1 MIMRF
6 ISIVFSFLLVSCSQ
20 GSAEIE
26 SLNAVNFQPDL
37 NKIPVEGCP
46 AILNHDIRVLDSKE
60 IINLCKHKDKV
71 VLAVNVASR
80 CGFTYQY
87 EALQSLFEIYQ
98 DKDFVILGFPSR
110 DFMFQ
115 EYSDEGQVKEFCN
128 SKYGVTFP
136 MFATSSVKGK
146 KANSFYQNLA
156 MITGKSPD
164 WNFTKYL
171 ISKDGEVL
179 KPFSKNIEP
188 DSEEIISAIESL
200 L

>member
-1 MIMRF
+1 MRF
-6 ISIVFSFLLVSCSQ
+6 ALILFSYFLVSCSQ
-20 GSAEIE
+20 GNAETE
-26 SLNAVNFQPDL
+26 NFNAINFQPDL

-46 AILNHDIRVLDSKE
+46 AILNHEIRLLDSKE
-60 IINLCKHKDKV
+60 VINLCKHKDKV
-71 VLAVNVASR
+71 ILAVNVASR

-87 EALQSLFEIYQ
+87 EALQNLFDGYKEE
-98 DKDFVILGFPSR
+98 DFVILGFPSR
-110 DFMFQ
+110 DFMYQ
-115 EYSDEGQVKEFCN
+115 EFDDEGKVKEFCN
-128 SKYGVTFP
+128 TKYGVSFP

-156 MITGKSPD
+156 LITGKSPD

-188 DSEEIISAIESL
+188 DSKEIISAIEGL

>member
-1 MIMRF
+1 MKILF
-6 ISIVFSFLLVSCSQ
+6 ITVSLIFLGCSQ
-20 GSAEIE
+20 ESNNAEKLI
-26 SLNAVNFQPDL
+26 SYDFQPDL

-46 AILNHDIRVLDSKE
+46 AILNHEIRLLDSKE
-60 IINLCKHKDKV
+60 VINLCKHKDKV
-71 VLAVNVASR
+71 ILAVNVASR

-87 EALQSLFEIYQ
+87 EALQNLFDGYKEE
-98 DKDFVILGFPSR
+98 DFVILGFPSR
-110 DFMFQ
+110 DFMYQ
-115 EYSDEGQVKEFCN
+115 EFDDEGKVKEFCN
-128 SKYGVTFP
+128 TKYGVSFP

-156 MITGKSPD
+156 LITGKSPD

-188 DSEEIISAIESL
+188 DSKEIISAIEGL

>member
-1 MIMRF
+1 MKILF
-6 ISIVFSFLLVSCSQ
+6 ITVSLIFLGCSQ
-20 GSAEIE
+20 ESNNAEKLM
-26 SLNAVNFQPDL
+26 SYDFQPDL

-46 AILNHDIRVLDSKE
+46 AILNHEIRLLDSKE
-60 IINLCKHKDKV
+60 VINLRKHKDKV
-71 VLAVNVASR
+71 ILAVNVASR

-87 EALQSLFEIYQ
+87 EALQNLFDGYKEE
-98 DKDFVILGFPSR
+98 DFVILGFPSR
-110 DFMFQ
+110 DFMYQ
-115 EYSDEGQVKEFCN
+115 EFDDEGKVKEFCN
-128 SKYGVTFP
+128 TKYGVSFP

-156 MITGKSPD
+156 LITGKSPD

-188 DSEEIISAIESL
+188 DSKEIISAIEGL

>member
-1 MIMRF
+1 MKILF
-6 ISIVFSFLLVSCSQ
+6 ITVSLIFLGCSQ
-20 GSAEIE
+20 ESNNAEKLM
-26 SLNAVNFQPDL
+26 SYDFQPDL

-46 AILNHDIRVLDSKE
+46 AILNHEIRLLDSKE
-60 IINLCKHKDKV
+60 VVNLCKHKDKV
-71 VLAVNVASR
+71 ILAVNVASR

-87 EALQSLFEIYQ
+87 EALQNLFDGYKEE
-98 DKDFVILGFPSR
+98 DFVILGFPSR
-110 DFMFQ
+110 DFMYQ
-115 EYSDEGQVKEFCN
+115 EFDDEGKVKEFCN
-128 SKYGVTFP
+128 TKYGVSFP

-156 MITGKSPD
+156 LITGKSPD

-188 DSEEIISAIESL
+188 DSKEIISAIEGL

>member
-1 MIMRF
+1 MKILF
-6 ISIVFSFLLVSCSQ
+6 ITVSLIFLGCSQESNNAENLVSYD
-20 GSAEIE
+20 
-26 SLNAVNFQPDL
+26 FQPDL

-46 AILNHDIRVLDSKE
+46 AILNHEIRLLDSKE
-60 IINLCKHKDKV
+60 VINLCEHKDKV
-71 VLAVNVASR
+71 ILAVNVASR

-87 EALQSLFEIYQ
+87 EALQNLFDGYKEE
-98 DKDFVILGFPSR
+98 DFVILGFPSR
-110 DFMFQ
+110 DFMYQ
-115 EYSDEGQVKEFCN
+115 EFDDEGKVKEFCN
-128 SKYGVTFP
+128 TKYGVSFP

-156 MITGKSPD
+156 LIPGKSPD

-188 DSEEIISAIESL
+188 DSKEIISAIEGL